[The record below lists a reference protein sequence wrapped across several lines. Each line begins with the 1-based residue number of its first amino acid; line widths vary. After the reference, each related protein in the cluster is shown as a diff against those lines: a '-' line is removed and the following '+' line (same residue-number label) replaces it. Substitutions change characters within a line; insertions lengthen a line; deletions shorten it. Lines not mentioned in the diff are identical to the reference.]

1 MHPECHGRGRGLPH
15 AEDGRRDR
23 WPRASTAATR
33 PRGAGKKRTRGPRG
47 PHFPALNPA
56 DDEGYVV
63 TRVVRWFGGGPD
75 GFWRQWREPYWRT
88 LWLLAQVE
96 EAERIEQL
104 IRKSDDIAAAFRMNG
119 ALWDGKRLQEEQRE
133 FIAELRRD
141 PDAKELTAAELR
153 AMADRMTRLRFVDTD
168 RKDLS

>member
-1 MHPECHGRGRGLPH
+1 
-15 AEDGRRDR
+15 
-23 WPRASTAATR
+23 
-33 PRGAGKKRTRGPRG
+33 
-47 PHFPALNPA
+47 
-56 DDEGYVV
+56 
-63 TRVVRWFGGGPD
+63 
-75 GFWRQWREPYWRT
+75 
-88 LWLLAQVE
+88 
-96 EAERIEQL
+96 
-104 IRKSDDIAAAFRMNG
+104 MNG